1 MPLLALGFFAACLV
15 LYPGLGTQDP
25 SAPAAPGAGP
35 PEAVARA
42 TATTPHAGGGTG
54 DEDADD
60 FSILPAPD
68 AVTVNLEEAI
78 SLALDGNFGVAA
90 AIDGVAAA
98 RLEES
103 AVVSEFYPKVTPRF
117 RRTEDALTTG
127 VDVTQA
133 VPWAGGTLRADFT
146 TRDPHEDLAARS
158 SDLSVLYVQ
167 PLLRGFGPNS
177 SFNALRNSRRQRQGQ
192 ERSLELARQSLIV
205 QVTQAFF
212 QVIKQ
217 RKLLE
222 VARQSEKRSSS
233 LRRASESRM
242 KVGLVSKLDVFRA
255 EIQASQARESAVAA
269 ETGLETALESFRLL
283 LGKSPREPIEPED
296 VHLDEDVSL
305 EVEPIEVLVER
316 ARAERLDLQESRDRV
331 DDARRLLA
339 LATQNL
345 LPTLDLNLEFS
356 QTGVGQS
363 LSESLKP
370 LDRRF
375 TVTVSAGY
383 PVEQTADRARRAISR
398 LGVRS
403 MERSLKERELSIE
416 AEVRTAFRQIE
427 RLQKSIELQRQGLDF
442 AEQQQ
447 RLATLRYQ
455 RGLASNFDVVDAEG
469 NLVSAR
475 TALVNLLTDLLV
487 ARVQLLRATGVLDL
501 AAVEAIRSRKGI
513 EP

>member
-1 MPLLALGFFAACLV
+1 MLVLALGLLAARL
-15 LYPGLGTQDP
+15 LLLPTLGTQDP
-25 SAPAAPGAGP
+25 SASATPGGRERS
-35 PEAVARA
+35 PEAVVKAAA
-42 TATTPHAGGGTG
+42 TAPDSGHEANDG
-54 DEDADD
+54 DD
-60 FSILPAPD
+60 FSVLPAPD
-68 AVTVNLEEAI
+68 AVNVSLEEAI
-78 SLALDGNFGVAA
+78 SLALEGNFSVATA
-90 AIDGVAAA
+90 TDGVAAA

-103 AVVSEFYPKVTPRF
+103 AVLSEFFPKVTPRF
-117 RRTEDALTTG
+117 RRTTDDLTTG
-127 VDVTQA
+127 VDVSQA

-146 TRDPHEDLAARS
+146 TRNPHDELATRS
-158 SDLSVLYVQ
+158 SDLRVLYVQ

-177 SFNALRNSRRQRQGQ
+177 SFNSLRNARRQRQGQ
-192 ERSLELARQSLIV
+192 ERALELARQSLIV

-212 QVIKQ
+212 QVVKQ

-222 VARQSEKRSSS
+222 VARQSERRSSS

-269 ETGLETALESFRLL
+269 ETGLETAIESFRLL

-296 VHLDEDVSL
+296 VHLDDDISL

-316 ARAERLDLQESRDRV
+316 ARAQRLDLRESRDRV

-356 QTGVGQS
+356 QTGVGQT
-363 LSESLKP
+363 LGESLKP

-383 PVEQTADRARRAISR
+383 AVERTADRARRAISR

-403 MERSLKERELSIE
+403 MERSLEERELSVE
-416 AEVRTAFRQIE
+416 AEVRSAFRQIE
-427 RLQKSIELQRQGLDF
+427 RLKKSIELQRQGLDF

-501 AAVEAIRSRKGI
+501 VAVEAIHSRKGI